1 MLASARHASPHTPL
15 PHTPLPLFLSS
26 PPPLSFPSHPRRP
39 APPRPIPG
47 APGRRV
53 RRARA
58 GPGRRH
64 RPSVRGVAGRG
75 GAGHRGGG
83 PRRGRRR
90 AVPVAGGA
98 GRRGGGWGAGRG
110 GGAAAAANA
119 ANPWALS
126 GSLARSAELGGLA
139 AMAARVVLARWAA
152 RSADGLAAAT
162 AAATAGS
169 GGGGTGPSPPVA
181 EPASSASPA
190 LPSPAPPPPPAI
202 RLGDDARAAAAAAR
216 AVGAALVLGDRPIEL
231 TVSRAWAALTWRDR
245 VAAALLAAGA
255 RPTSPLVAGTALPAL
270 LTALAAVEGTAPDPP
285 AGAGG
290 VAASPATAPIPA
302 LDALRSDPAALAA
315 MVAALDAASPRLGAA
330 LVHERDEW
338 LAWSAARSAAV
349 GGTAV
354 VVAVVGAGHVRGV
367 VWHLLDGAHRPLF
380 KELAGQGVGRRAGR
394 AAALRRL
401 AVETVVVAGAVAAW
415 QAVTGGGV
423 GRP

>member
-1 MLASARHASPHTPL
+1 MVRGVGGGGWGDERERGAEGGGEGGRPT
-15 PHTPLPLFLSS
+15 
-26 PPPLSFPSHPRRP
+26 P
-39 APPRPIPG
+39 APPSPRDPATQAAASTP
-47 APGRRV
+47 PLHPL
-53 RRARA
+53 A
-58 GPGRRH
+58 GGW
-64 RPSVRGVAGRG
+64 GRG
-75 GAGHRGGG
+75 GASTCSRRHATPPLTPLSPIPLSPFFCLPLPPSLFPATLVALPRPVPYRERRADGYAEPELVLVVATAHLSAASPAAVGRVIGAAAPDAVVVELCRSRAGLVAEAEGGG
-83 PRRGRRR
+83 P
-90 AVPVAGGA
+90 GGE
-98 GRRGGGWGAGRG
+98 

-255 RPTSPLVAGTALPAL
+255 RPTSPLVAETALPAL
-270 LTALAAVEGTAPDPP
+270 LTALAAVEGTTPD
-285 AGAGG
+285 ARAGG
-290 VAASPATAPIPA
+290 AAASPAA
-302 LDALRSDPAALAA
+302 L
-315 MVAALDAASPRLGAA
+315 SPSPPWTPCGPTRPPW
-330 LVHERDEW
+330 RPW
-338 LAWSAARSAAV
+338 WSPWTPPPLAWAPPWSAS
-349 GGTAV
+349 GT
-354 VVAVVGAGHVRGV
+354 
-367 VWHLLDGAHRPLF
+367 RPL
-380 KELAGQGVGRRAGR
+380 KPGW
-394 AAALRRL
+394 
-401 AVETVVVAGAVAAW
+401 T
-415 QAVTGGGV
+415 
-423 GRP
+423 RP